1 MLCWLPDGIKKI
13 ECFESIVGEVW
24 TGGFENNVLFL
35 NIFLCIAI
43 MMAFTKTDIKLSSML
58 LLCIFCTTSLAKNLL
73 AVVVFNGEKFTGHF
87 NVTLLKSSFEKIS
100 SISKTNNSLKFV
112 FFDLNSTVCGYR
124 KFLSFFAHEQDIR
137 QFALV
142 VVIESCSCE
151 RQLSRFF
158 HLIVGVKIIS
168 SCEKPVILTVSILLR
183 KHFKHQYKAT

>member
-1 MLCWLPDGIKKI
+1 
-13 ECFESIVGEVW
+13 
-24 TGGFENNVLFL
+24 
-35 NIFLCIAI
+35 

-112 FFDLNSTVCGYR
+112 FFDLNSTVCDYR
-124 KFLSFFAHEQDIR
+124 KFLSFFAHEHDIR

-168 SCEKPVILTVSILLR
+168 SCEKPVILTVSMLLR
-183 KHFKHQYKAT
+183 NILNISIKRRKIFLYN